1 MASERPP
8 IASGFR
14 EDRDDTGAWR
24 PGYAELFES
33 LAEAD
38 LSSLRHA
45 VADHLKHRGV
55 SFGGSPFVVDPVP
68 RLLSGVEWDALAG
81 GLAQR
86 ARALGRFLD
95 DVYGEQEI
103 VRAGVVSAE
112 TIGAAEGF
120 DPRLRGRVPR
130 PGAPAAIAGFDVVRD
145 PGGEFLVLEDNLRTP
160 SGYTYAL
167 AAREA
172 LIDVLPT
179 GGPRPRAIDPVSYE
193 LLHRALR
200 AATPPGVEEP
210 LIVVLSDG
218 PDNVAYFEHRLAAE
232 RLGVPLVTLADLVA
246 DRDGPLVR
254 PDGGELR
261 RVDVVYRRTDEDRA
275 HDEHGRLTAVG
286 QALVP
291 AWTAGRLGLV
301 NAFGNGVAD
310 DKLMHG
316 HVEDFV
322 RFYLGEEPA
331 VRSVPTESVAPERP
345 APEMIGRLRER
356 VIKPRHGH
364 GGKGVVIG
372 AHADEDELAELA
384 QELERNPGRYVSQPT
399 VTLSRHPTVIDG
411 RLEPRHVDLRAFAF
425 TFSDE
430 RVELIPGGLSRVA
443 LEAGAMVV
451 NSSQQGGG
459 KDTWVIG

>member
-1 MASERPP
+1 MIDA
-8 IASGFR
+8 IAGS
-14 EDRDDTGAWR
+14 D
-24 PGYAELFES
+24 
-33 LAEAD
+33 LAAV
-38 LSSLRHA
+38 SRA
-45 VADHLKHRGV
+45 VADDLDRLGMR
-55 SFGGSPFVVDPVP
+55 FRAGGRDQRFPIDPVP
-68 RLLSGVEWDALAG
+68 RVLPADEWELLER

-86 ARALGRFLD
+86 ARALNAFLAD
-95 DVYGEQEI
+95 AYGERRI
-103 VRAGVVSAE
+103 VEAGAVPRRVIDGAEMFERDMCDVDVGGAPRAGV
-112 TIGAAEGF
+112 
-120 DPRLRGRVPR
+120 
-130 PGAPAAIAGFDVVRD
+130 AGFDLVRHKT
-145 PGGEFLVLEDNLRTP
+145 GEFEVLEDNLRTP

-254 PDGGELR
+254 PDGGEPR